1 MQTTVARSRFIIT
14 DFPPATTINMHSQQ
28 SSPTYERQRWHQLID
43 SSAASLCKRHEIV
56 STNYHHLGRSWRILL
71 RSCKSVYQSSI
82 RRHGKESKY
91 QSVFWDCINLFTI
104 TCVFVGQMTAALLF
118 IYKQARIRYTLRS
131 RQSPKVTL
139 DVHEEIN
146 NNESKFSLSLVYKK
160 RRFYC
165 DLFVYFF

>member
-1 MQTTVARSRFIIT
+1 
-14 DFPPATTINMHSQQ
+14 MHSQQ

-43 SSAASLCKRHEIV
+43 SNAASLCKRHEIV

-104 TCVFVGQMTAALLF
+104 TCDFVGQMTAALLF
-118 IYKQARIRYTLRS
+118 IYKQARIRYTLLS
-131 RQSPKVTL
+131 RQSPNVTL

-146 NNESKFSLSLVYKK
+146 NNESKFSLSYIRNVDSIAI
-160 RRFYC
+160 C
-165 DLFVYFF
+165 LFISFKPSLNALLLS